1 MIGETSTEITGAID
15 LHLDVTAIDQ
25 QNGQSQISNVKYI
38 EDGKLLIRH
47 NGHIFNLQG
56 VRVK

>member
-15 LHLDVTAIDQ
+15 LHLDVTALDNLNHQSSIINHKLIKD
-25 QNGQSQISNVKYI
+25 GQ
-38 EDGKLLIRH
+38 LLIEH